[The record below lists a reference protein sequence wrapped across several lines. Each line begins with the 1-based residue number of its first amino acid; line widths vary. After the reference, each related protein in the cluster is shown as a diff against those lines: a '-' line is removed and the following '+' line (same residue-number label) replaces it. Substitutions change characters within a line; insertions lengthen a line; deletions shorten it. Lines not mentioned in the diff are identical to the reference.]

1 MHIIAINGG
10 GTRTEAVLLDET
22 GTVLRKEEGEA
33 SSATAL
39 HVTHSIDHLN
49 ELLMKLTKGISE
61 KTACVWAGISGVTEN
76 REKHDVVE
84 GFLTGF
90 FGNETRIFIST
101 DTVNAFRSVVYDGEG
116 IVANVST
123 GSSVFSVNKEN
134 GIRQIGGWGYLL
146 GDEGSAYDLGRRALV
161 SVLRQYDG
169 RGGKTLMTEMIR
181 EQTGKPINELIPEV
195 YRGGR
200 NEIARYAGCLLD
212 AAGRND
218 RVALHN
224 LDEAA
229 AGIADAIKTA
239 GNDLGCSLMRVA
251 LSGSMWENRIYYDNV
266 DHYVGRNYQML
277 LPQYTK
283 LTGAAIMALR
293 EAGTRVDKA
302 MIEKLG
308 NNIGFIK

>member
-1 MHIIAINGG
+1 MYIIAINGG
-10 GTRTEAVLLDET
+10 GTKTEAALLDET
-22 GTVLRKEEGEA
+22 GTVYKKEEGEA

-49 ELLMKLTKGISE
+49 DLLLKLTSASIE
-61 KTACVWAGISGVTEN
+61 KPSYVWAGISGAEEN

-84 GFLTGF
+84 GFLKGF
-90 FGNETRIFIST
+90 FGEGVSVTIST
-101 DTVNAFRSVVYDGEG
+101 DTVNAFRSVVHDGEG

-134 GIRQIGGWGYLL
+134 GIRQVGGWGYLL

-181 EQTGKPINELIPEV
+181 EQTGRPINELIPEV

-200 NEIARYAGCLLD
+200 NEIARYADCLLD
-212 AAGRND
+212 AARKND
-218 RVALHN
+218 RVAVHN

-239 GNDLGCSLMRVA
+239 GNDLGCSLVRVA
-251 LSGSMWENRIYYDNV
+251 LSGAMWENRNYYENV

-277 LPQYTK
+277 LPKYSK
-283 LTGAAIMALR
+283 LTGAAILALR
-293 EAGTRVDKA
+293 EAGVQVDKA

-308 NNIGFIK
+308 SRIGRIK